1 MEWTHGGGRGPQTAH
16 LWSVLERGL
25 EGPATLS
32 FRVTCEALQTM
43 VKIKNSVLS
52 LCTHKNF
59 YLLFCY
65 LLGFLRAYI
74 PNFKVVVQDQKAK
87 AFSL

>member
-1 MEWTHGGGRGPQTAH
+1 MERTHGGGRDPPTAH
-16 LWSVLERGL
+16 LWLVLERDL
-25 EGPATLS
+25 EGPAAPS
-32 FRVTCEALQTM
+32 FRVTCEALQTT

-74 PNFKVVVQDQKAK
+74 LNFKVVVQDQEAK